1 MFRLVNEVTLIAYN
15 EVRYLIEIKPVGAG
29 MSKYLYIICAL
40 LLSGCSSRQPVD
52 VSVTHISPQASQ
64 AIVDQVSRNQ
74 SLTMPSD
81 YAVVDEAYQGSDP
94 VSEAVGQMAQ
104 QLVHG
109 LTLNRVKRFP
119 IAVLPFS
126 SLRRSVADDLMG
138 ERLSENFIFPMQQ
151 RGYNLVDYRAV
162 SLATTAK
169 SPVSKQNMSALRDRY
184 KIYFVLT
191 GTYAKYADGV
201 VINARILDTT
211 TRQVLASAQTHIPNG
226 RLEGALP
233 GFDPVRAIAN
243 GYIIENGSGPMR
255 LNE

>member
-1 MFRLVNEVTLIAYN
+1 
-15 EVRYLIEIKPVGAG
+15 VRYLIEIKPVGAG
-29 MSKYLYIICAL
+29 MNKCLIFVGMLILA
-40 LLSGCSSRQPVD
+40 GCSTREPVA
-52 VSVTHISPQASQ
+52 VSVTQISPQASQ

-74 SLTMPSD
+74 SLTTPSG
-81 YAVVDEAYQGSDP
+81 YAVVEVASQGSDP
-94 VSEAVGQMAQ
+94 VSEAVEQMAQ

-126 SLRRSVADDLMG
+126 SLRRSVSDDLMG

-151 RGYNLVDYRAV
+151 RGYNLVDYRAI

-211 TRQVLASAQTHIPNG
+211 TRQVLASAQTHIPNS
-226 RLEGALP
+226 RVEGVLP
-233 GFDPVRAIAN
+233 GFDPIKALAN